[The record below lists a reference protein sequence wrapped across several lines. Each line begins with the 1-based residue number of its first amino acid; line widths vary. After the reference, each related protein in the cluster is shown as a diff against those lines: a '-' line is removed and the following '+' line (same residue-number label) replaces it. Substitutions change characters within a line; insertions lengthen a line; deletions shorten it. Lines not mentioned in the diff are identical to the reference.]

1 MAPLLF
7 PADVCHLGAQ
17 IGFTLGGL
25 YGIIP
30 CRKRGR
36 GRREKYFRPAR
47 RFKSRLRDVPTA
59 GVVASPQKTGTR
71 AGREVFPPSPAAQ
84 KLPARRA
91 HRRCGESLQKTGT
104 RAGREVFPLSPAAQK
119 PPARRAHR
127 RCGIIP
133 CRQLGRGRRE
143 KYFRPARRLK
153 SRLRDVPT
161 AGVVE

>member
-30 CRKRGR
+30 CRKLDRGR
-36 GRREKYFRPAR
+36 GGKYFRSAR
-47 RFKSRLRDVPTA
+47 RLKSRLRDVPTA
-59 GVVASPQKTGTR
+59 GVVN
-71 AGREVFPPSPAAQ
+71 
-84 KLPARRA
+84 
-91 HRRCGESLQKTGT
+91 H
-104 RAGREVFPLSPAAQK
+104 
-119 PPARRAHR
+119 
-127 RCGIIP
+127 
-133 CRQLGRGRRE
+133 CRKLGRGRRG